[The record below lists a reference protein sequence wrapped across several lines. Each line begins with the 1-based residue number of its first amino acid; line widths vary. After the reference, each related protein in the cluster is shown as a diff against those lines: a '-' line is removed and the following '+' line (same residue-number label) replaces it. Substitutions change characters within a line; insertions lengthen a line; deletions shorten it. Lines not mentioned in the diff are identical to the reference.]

1 MWTFAWKAFDVLIN
15 VILSPPPRVFY
26 LRSIHFL
33 GLPMLAT
40 CPNRSRLLCLFRI
53 GKRNFLDK
61 LDAPLTPYGRQTTA
75 MAEFFSRFRSSEM
88 KTSLAMGFSGKFR
101 VKGENFIECGKLR
114 ECSGFGTQ
122 SVISLPRQF
131 GNQLHQQN
139 RGKNNRATNVASSL
153 NGFLKKD
160 RSKEGSK

>member
-101 VKGENFIECGKLR
+101 VKGEKLLNVENYESAQVLALNALFR
-114 ECSGFGTQ
+114 FLDSSGT
-122 SVISLPRQF
+122 SSTSKI
-131 GNQLHQQN
+131 
-139 RGKNNRATNVASSL
+139 ATKIIAQPM
-153 NGFLKKD
+153 
-160 RSKEGSK
+160 